1 MKRAVLATVLAAAA
15 CAPASAHRA
24 PGVAPAVHWPAAVKA
39 DVPQT
44 ETNLEHDSGLN
55 WEPLNKDALG
65 RTVFGTVG
73 ASSTQADKAH
83 AWLCGTEWG
92 RDAVRMWASG
102 GGKGCFTQPTGP
114 VASTP
119 SGGAFR
125 VRETGAASTYEDR
138 TPLAWSEYPGVG
150 FRSSIGCAHKT
161 LPKRTVV
168 KVRYRGKTTTCVI
181 DDRGPYVGG
190 RIIDLQAKQFAELAP
205 LSAGVIYGVELSW

>member
-1 MKRAVLATVLAAAA
+1 
-15 CAPASAHRA
+15 
-24 PGVAPAVHWPAAVKA
+24 
-39 DVPQT
+39 
-44 ETNLEHDSGLN
+44 
-55 WEPLNKDALG
+55 
-65 RTVFGTVG
+65 
-73 ASSTQADKAH
+73 
-83 AWLCGTEWG
+83 
-92 RDAVRMWASG
+92 MWASG
-102 GGKGCFTQPTGP
+102 GGKGCFTQPTGT

-138 TPLAWSEYPGVG
+138 TTLAWSEYPGVG

-168 KVRYRGKTTTCVI
+168 TVRYRGKTTTCVV

>member
-1 MKRAVLATVLAAAA
+1 MKRLTLIVVLAAAA
-15 CAPASAHRA
+15 CAPASVSRA
-24 PGVAPAVHWPAAVKA
+24 PGAPPAVHWPAAVKA

-73 ASSTQADKAH
+73 ASSAQADEAH
-83 AWLCGTEWG
+83 AWLCGTKWG
-92 RDAVRMWASG
+92 RDAMRMWASG

-138 TPLAWSEYPGVG
+138 TTLAWSEYPGVG

-168 KVRYRGKTTTCVI
+168 TVRYRGKTTTCVV

>member
-1 MKRAVLATVLAAAA
+1 MKRAVLAIILASAA

-24 PGVAPAVHWPAAVKA
+24 PGTPPAVHWPAAIKA
-39 DVPQT
+39 NVGQT
-44 ETNLEHDSGLN
+44 ETNLERDSGLN
-55 WEPLNKDALG
+55 WEPIYKDSLG

-73 ASSTQADKAH
+73 ASSVQADKAH
-83 AWLCGTEWG
+83 AWLCGTEWR

-102 GGKGCFTQPTGP
+102 GGKGCFTQPTGT
-114 VASTP
+114 ATP
-119 SGGAFR
+119 ATSGGAFR
-125 VRETGAASTYEDR
+125 VRETGAASTYDGR
-138 TPLAWSEYPGVG
+138 HTLAWSEYPGVG

-161 LPKRTVV
+161 LPKKTVV
-168 KVRYRGKTTTCVI
+168 TVRYKGKTTTCVI

>member
-1 MKRAVLATVLAAAA
+1 MKRLTIAVAILAAS
-15 CAPASAHRA
+15 CAPASADRA
-24 PGVAPAVHWPAAVKA
+24 PGAPPAVHWPAAIKA
-39 DVPQT
+39 NVGQT
-44 ETNLEHDSGLN
+44 ETNLERDSGLN

-125 VRETGAASTYEDR
+125 VRETWAVSTYDGR
-138 TPLAWSEYPGVG
+138 HTVAWSEYPGVG

-161 LPKRTVV
+161 LPKKTVV
-168 KVRYRGKTTTCVI
+168 TVRYRGKTTTCVI
-181 DDRGPYVGG
+181 DDKGPYVGG

>member
-1 MKRAVLATVLAAAA
+1 MKRAVLAIILASAA

-24 PGVAPAVHWPAAVKA
+24 PGAPPAVHWPAAIKA
-39 DVPQT
+39 NVGQT
-44 ETNLEHDSGLN
+44 ETNLERDSGLN

-73 ASSTQADKAH
+73 ASTVQADKAH

-92 RDAVRMWASG
+92 TGAVRMWASG

-125 VRETGAASTYEDR
+125 VRETGAASTYDGR
-138 TPLAWSEYPGVG
+138 HTLAWSEYPGVG

-161 LPKRTVV
+161 LPKKTVV
-168 KVRYRGKTTTCVI
+168 TVRYKGKTTTCVI

-205 LSAGVIYGVELSW
+205 LSAGVISGVELSW

>member
-1 MKRAVLATVLAAAA
+1 MKRAVLAIILASAA

-24 PGVAPAVHWPAAVKA
+24 PGAPPAVHWPAAIKA
-39 DVPQT
+39 NVGQT
-44 ETNLEHDSGLN
+44 ETNLERDSGLN

-92 RDAVRMWASG
+92 TGAVRMWASG

-125 VRETGAASTYEDR
+125 VRETGAASTYDGR
-138 TPLAWSEYPGVG
+138 HALAWSEYPGVG

-161 LPKRTVV
+161 LPKKTVV
-168 KVRYRGKTTTCVI
+168 TVRYKGKTTTCVI
-181 DDRGPYVGG
+181 DDKGPYVGG

>member
-1 MKRAVLATVLAAAA
+1 MKRAILTTVLAAA

-24 PGVAPAVHWPAAVKA
+24 PGAPPAVHWPAAIKA
-39 DVPQT
+39 NVGQT
-44 ETNLEHDSGLN
+44 ETNLERDSGLN

-73 ASSTQADKAH
+73 ASTVQADKAH

-92 RDAVRMWASG
+92 TGAVRMWASG
-102 GGKGCFTQPTGP
+102 GGKGCFTQPTGT

-125 VRETGAASTYEDR
+125 VRETGAASTYDGR
-138 TPLAWSEYPGVG
+138 HTLAWAEYPGVG

-161 LPKRTVV
+161 LPKKTVV
-168 KVRYRGKTTTCVI
+168 TVRYKGKTTTCVI

-190 RIIDLQAKQFAELAP
+190 RIIDLQPDQFRDLAP
-205 LSAGVIYGVELSW
+205 LSAGVLYGVELSW

>member
-1 MKRAVLATVLAAAA
+1 MKRAVLAIILASAA

-24 PGVAPAVHWPAAVKA
+24 PGAPPAVHWPAAIKA
-39 DVPQT
+39 NVGQT
-44 ETNLEHDSGLN
+44 ETNLERDSGLN

-73 ASSTQADKAH
+73 ASSAQADEAH

-119 SGGAFR
+119 SGGGVVTSVTGNVTWFTDSTVAFPK
-125 VRETGAASTYEDR
+125 VRTDGR
-138 TPLAWSEYPGVG
+138 
-150 FRSSIGCAHKT
+150 GCAHLT
-161 LPKRTVV
+161 WPAGTR
-168 KVRYRGKTTTCVI
+168 VRVTWGGKSITCI
-181 DDRGPYVGG
+181 IHDRGPARWTGNVL
-190 RIIDLQAKQFAELAP
+190 DLRQPQFRELGPISTGKLRGALIERLAP
-205 LSAGVIYGVELSW
+205 

>member
-55 WEPLNKDALG
+55 WVPLYRDPAG

-125 VRETGAASTYEDR
+125 VRETGAASTYDGR
-138 TPLAWSEYPGVG
+138 HTLAWSEYPGVG

-161 LPKRTVV
+161 LPKKTVV
-168 KVRYRGKTTTCVI
+168 TVRYKGKTTTCVI

-205 LSAGVIYGVELSW
+205 LSAGVISGVELSW